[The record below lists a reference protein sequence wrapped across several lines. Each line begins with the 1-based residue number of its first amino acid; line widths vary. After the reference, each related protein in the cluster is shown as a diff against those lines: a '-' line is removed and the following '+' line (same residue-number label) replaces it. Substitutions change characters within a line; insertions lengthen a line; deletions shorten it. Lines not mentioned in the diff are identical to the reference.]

1 MKMWLSA
8 NSIADKIRILENSER
23 RQYEQAQRDQQMQLQ
38 AQQEAAQAQMQVRQM
53 ELETQVG
60 MNREDNETKVLV
72 AQIQADNKLQAA
84 QLTAQDDGITPPM
97 SETDKRKLEEQI
109 REFDLKLRQDN
120 KKLDLEKERNQ
131 IARIQKN
138 AKH

>member
-1 MKMWLSA
+1 
-8 NSIADKIRILENSER
+8 
-23 RQYEQAQRDQQMQLQ
+23 
-38 AQQEAAQAQMQVRQM
+38 
-53 ELETQVG
+53 

-109 REFDLKLRQDN
+109 REFDLKLRQDDR
-120 KKLDLEKERNQ
+120 KLDLEKERNQ